1 MSSMNQA
8 FLRAFA
14 KQQAAQAARATHHQP
29 VVGTS
34 EPGASQAADA
44 PKTDQGEAIQSDRSC
59 SATPIAN
66 TPSANTPI
74 ALAGWSIST
83 LETSGIDSIDGKA
96 PIDGKATS
104 SPLDVQSIQATESEA
119 SKASQVQGPLTEAER
134 ATALRIHPE
143 LEDEA
148 PVGPMRSTSQGN
160 VCQSKAFQS
169 TWEVDGLQW
178 PEMVLVL
185 EQHRSDLIDTL
196 GWAQATAHA
205 RGARIL
211 WVTSPQARSGRSTIA
226 CSLARAASM
235 QGLKT
240 LLIDGDFEHASL
252 AQQMH
257 LEATLGWEQALEQR
271 ISLEEAAIHSLS
283 DQLTLLPR
291 LERTIPESLLA
302 CPETIAAMLD
312 QLTES
317 FDWIVIDGSPLDA
330 VSLPLWTFPD
340 RTPIDAAIVVMGS
353 GAAEATSYEAA
364 CERIA
369 AMGIE
374 STSRVDNFVLD
385 PV

>member
-14 KQQAAQAARATHHQP
+14 KQQAAQAARATRHQP
-29 VVGTS
+29 VVGPS
-34 EPGASQAADA
+34 ESAASLAADLPQA
-44 PKTDQGEAIQSDRSC
+44 DQGEAIPSEVRC
-59 SATPIAN
+59 SATPQAN
-66 TPSANTPI
+66 SPI
-74 ALAGWSIST
+74 ALAGWTIST
-83 LETSGIDSIDGKA
+83 LEMAGIDPIEGKGTSNPQAVQAA
-96 PIDGKATS
+96 PGEDPEGPKQV
-104 SPLDVQSIQATESEA
+104 DQATEWKEE
-119 SKASQVQGPLTEAER
+119 PR

-143 LEDEA
+143 IEDEL
-148 PVGPMRSTSQGN
+148 PVEPTKSIGQGTPT
-160 VCQSKAFQS
+160 QSPAFQSPAFQS

-178 PEMVLVL
+178 PEMVVAL

-196 GWAQATAHA
+196 GWAQATAHS

-226 CSLARAASM
+226 CTLARAASM

-240 LLIDGDFEHASL
+240 LLIDGDFEHTSL

-291 LERTIPESLLA
+291 LEQTIPESLLA
-302 CPETIAAMLD
+302 CPEAIAAMLD
-312 QLTES
+312 RLTES

-364 CERIA
+364 CEKIA

>member
-1 MSSMNQA
+1 MMSSMNQA

-14 KQQAAQAARATHHQP
+14 KQQAAQAARATHHKSEAA
-29 VVGTS
+29 TS
-34 EPGASQAADA
+34 ETGVSQVADA
-44 PKTDQGEAIQSDRSC
+44 PLADSGAVLPSEVSC
-59 SATPIAN
+59 SSAPD
-66 TPSANTPI
+66 ANTPI
-74 ALAGWSIST
+74 ALAGWTIST
-83 LETSGIDSIDGKA
+83 LETAGVD
-96 PIDGKATS
+96 PIDGKGTLNCQGLRAIETKE
-104 SPLDVQSIQATESEA
+104 PEVPKQVDEA
-119 SKASQVQGPLTEAER
+119 AALKEDPR
-134 ATALRIHPE
+134 ATALRIHRE
-143 LEDEA
+143 LEDES
-148 PVGPMRSTSQGN
+148 PVESAKSTG
-160 VCQSKAFQS
+160 QSTAFQSTAFQSTAFQSTAFQS

-178 PEMVLVL
+178 PEMVVAL
-185 EQHRSDLIDTL
+185 EKHRSDLIDTL
-196 GWAQATAHA
+196 GWAQATAHT

-226 CSLARAASM
+226 CTLARAASM
-235 QGLKT
+235 QGLRT

-291 LERTIPESLLA
+291 LEQTIPESLLA

-312 QLTES
+312 RLTDS

-330 VSLPLWTFPD
+330 VSLPLWTFPE

-353 GAAEATSYEAA
+353 GADEATSYEAA

-374 STSRVDNFVLD
+374 SISRVDNFVLD

>member
-14 KQQAAQAARATHHQP
+14 KQQAAQAARATHHQSVAGP
-29 VVGTS
+29 S
-34 EPGASQAADA
+34 ESKATQAADA
-44 PKTDQGEAIQSDRSC
+44 PRADVGEAIPSEVSC
-59 SATPIAN
+59 SAAPDAN
-66 TPSANTPI
+66 SPI
-74 ALAGWSIST
+74 ALAGWTIST
-83 LETSGIDSIDGKA
+83 LETAGID
-96 PIDGKATS
+96 PIDGNRTS
-104 SPLDVQSIQATESEA
+104 NPQALQATQGKEPEVPKHVDQPSELKED
-119 SKASQVQGPLTEAER
+119 SR

-143 LEDEA
+143 IEDHP
-148 PVGPMRSTSQGN
+148 PVEVAESTSQSTSF
-160 VCQSKAFQS
+160 QSTAFQS

-178 PEMVLVL
+178 PEMVLAL

-196 GWAQATAHA
+196 GWAQATAHS

-226 CSLARAASM
+226 CTLARAASM

-240 LLIDGDFEHASL
+240 LLIDGDFEHTSL

-257 LEATLGWEQALEQR
+257 LEATLGWEEALEQR

-291 LERTIPESLLA
+291 LEKTIPESLLA
-302 CPETIAAMLD
+302 CPEAIAAMLD
-312 QLTES
+312 RLTES

-353 GAAEATSYEAA
+353 GAAEAISYEAA
-364 CERIA
+364 CEKIA

>member
-1 MSSMNQA
+1 MNQA

-14 KQQAAQAARATHHQP
+14 KQQAAQAARATHHQS
-29 VVGTS
+29 VVDGPS
-34 EPGASQAADA
+34 EPGAPQAADA
-44 PKTDQGEAIQSDRSC
+44 QQDDATASIPSGLSC
-59 SATPIAN
+59 SSAQDAN
-66 TPSANTPI
+66 SPI
-74 ALAGWSIST
+74 ALAGWTIST
-83 LETSGIDSIDGKA
+83 LETAGID
-96 PIDGKATS
+96 PIDGKGAS
-104 SPLDVQSIQATESEA
+104 IPMDASSIQGKESEA
-119 SKASQVQGPLTEAER
+119 VSPSHAPSPSTQADR

-143 LEDEA
+143 LEDESPDA
-148 PVGPMRSTSQGN
+148 PANSTSPSIAG
-160 VCQSKAFQS
+160 QSKPFQS

-178 PEMVLVL
+178 PEMVVAL

-226 CSLARAASM
+226 CTLARAASM

-252 AQQMH
+252 AHQMH

-291 LERTIPESLLA
+291 LEQTIPESLLA

-312 QLTES
+312 QLTDS

-364 CERIA
+364 CEQIA

>member
-1 MSSMNQA
+1 M
-8 FLRAFA
+8 
-14 KQQAAQAARATHHQP
+14 
-29 VVGTS
+29 VV
-34 EPGASQAADA
+34 A
-44 PKTDQGEAIQSDRSC
+44 
-59 SATPIAN
+59 
-66 TPSANTPI
+66 
-74 ALAGWSIST
+74 
-83 LETSGIDSIDGKA
+83 
-96 PIDGKATS
+96 
-104 SPLDVQSIQATESEA
+104 
-119 SKASQVQGPLTEAER
+119 
-134 ATALRIHPE
+134 
-143 LEDEA
+143 
-148 PVGPMRSTSQGN
+148 
-160 VCQSKAFQS
+160 
-169 TWEVDGLQW
+169 
-178 PEMVLVL
+178 L

-196 GWAQATAHA
+196 GWAQATAHT

-226 CSLARAASM
+226 CTLARAASM
-235 QGLKT
+235 QGLRT

-291 LERTIPESLLA
+291 LEQTIPESLLA

-312 QLTES
+312 RLTDS

-330 VSLPLWTFPD
+330 VSLPLWTFPE

-353 GAAEATSYEAA
+353 GADEATSYEAA

-374 STSRVDNFVLD
+374 SISRVDNFVLD

>member
-14 KQQAAQAARATHHQP
+14 KQQAAQAAQAARATHHHSVAGPSQSA
-29 VVGTS
+29 TS
-34 EPGASQAADA
+34 PAPDA
-44 PKTDQGEAIQSDRSC
+44 PQADQGEAVPSQVSC
-59 SATPIAN
+59 SATPQAN
-66 TPSANTPI
+66 SPI
-74 ALAGWSIST
+74 ALAGWTIST
-83 LETSGIDSIDGKA
+83 LEMAGID
-96 PIDGKATS
+96 PIDGKGTAC
-104 SPLDVQSIQATESEA
+104 PQEVQATQGKEPEGPKHVDQPSEL
-119 SKASQVQGPLTEAER
+119 KEDPR
-134 ATALRIHPE
+134 AAALRIHPE
-143 LEDEA
+143 IEDELPIEA
-148 PVGPMRSTSQGN
+148 TKSNDRSKPSQ
-160 VCQSKAFQS
+160 SPAFQS

-178 PEMVLVL
+178 PEMVVAL

-196 GWAQATAHA
+196 GWAQATAHS

-226 CSLARAASM
+226 CTLARAASM

-240 LLIDGDFEHASL
+240 LLIDGDFEHTSL

-291 LERTIPESLLA
+291 LEQTIPESLLA
-302 CPETIAAMLD
+302 CPEAIAAMLD
-312 QLTES
+312 RLTES

-353 GAAEATSYEAA
+353 GAAEVISYEAA
-364 CERIA
+364 CEKIA

>member
-14 KQQAAQAARATHHQP
+14 KQQAAQAARATHHKSEAA
-29 VVGTS
+29 TS
-34 EPGASQAADA
+34 ETGVSQVADA
-44 PKTDQGEAIQSDRSC
+44 PPADSGAVLPSEVSC
-59 SATPIAN
+59 SSAPDAN
-66 TPSANTPI
+66 SPF
-74 ALAGWSIST
+74 ALAGWTIST
-83 LETSGIDSIDGKA
+83 LETAGVDSIDGKGTLSPQGLRA
-96 PIDGKATS
+96 IEAKEPEVPKQVDEAAVLKEDPRATS
-104 SPLDVQSIQATESEA
+104 
-119 SKASQVQGPLTEAER
+119 
-134 ATALRIHPE
+134 LRIHCE
-143 LEDEA
+143 LEDES
-148 PVGPMRSTSQGN
+148 PIESKKSTG
-160 VCQSKAFQS
+160 QSKPLQSTTFQS

-178 PEMVLVL
+178 PEMVVAL

-196 GWAQATAHA
+196 GWAQATAHT

-226 CSLARAASM
+226 CTLARAASM
-235 QGLKT
+235 QGLRT

-291 LERTIPESLLA
+291 LEQTIPESLLA

-312 QLTES
+312 RLTDS

-330 VSLPLWTFPD
+330 VSLPLWTFPE

-353 GAAEATSYEAA
+353 GADAATSYEAA
-364 CERIA
+364 CQRIA

-374 STSRVDNFVLD
+374 SISRVDNFVLD

>member
-34 EPGASQAADA
+34 APGASQAADA

-59 SATPIAN
+59 SVTPF
-66 TPSANTPI
+66 

-83 LETSGIDSIDGKA
+83 LETSGIDSIEGKA
-96 PIDGKATS
+96 PIEGKATS
-104 SPLDVQSIQATESEA
+104 SPVDVQSIQATESEA

-143 LEDEA
+143 LEDES
-148 PVGPMRSTSQGN
+148 PVEPMRSTSQGS